1 MILVANS
8 RVEGYVDS
16 WFKPVRLHG
25 CYDKIVGAMV
35 KHGSSLNGVD
45 ERLRF
50 VGWREGGGMGGRGT

>member
-1 MILVANS
+1 MQKWMMILVANS

-45 ERLRF
+45 ER
-50 VGWREGGGMGGRGT
+50 